1 MDPIFLAYL
10 DPPGMESS
18 SSGEAELAQLLSHP
32 AARAIVLS
40 TFPVAFFPPLKFLRD
55 RLSQRLRPKLSRYKT
70 PLLVQFLIFF
80 SQLAFL
86 VLFSAVEY
94 FFLDGSTARFVGL
107 LAVETVVCSALCW
120 VLLRAMLQVFYPPE
134 EADPAEEQEDSEDWD
149 DSEEP

>member
-1 MDPIFLAYL
+1 MNPVFLADL
-10 DPPGMESS
+10 DPPGMESY

-32 AARAIVLS
+32 AAIAMVLS
-40 TFPVAFFPPLKFLRD
+40 TLPVAFFPPLKLLRD
-55 RLSQRLRPKLSRYKT
+55 RLSQRFRPRLSRYKT

-107 LAVETVVCSALCW
+107 LAVEIVVCSAIW

-134 EADPAEEQEDSEDWD
+134 EPENSEDWD
-149 DSEEP
+149 DSDDP

>member
-1 MDPIFLAYL
+1 MHPVFLAYL
-10 DPPGMESS
+10 DPPGMESY

-32 AARAIVLS
+32 AAIAIVLS
-40 TFPVAFFPPLKFLRD
+40 TLPVAFFPPLKLLRD

-107 LAVETVVCSALCW
+107 LAVETVVCSALW

-149 DSEEP
+149 DSDDP

>member
-1 MDPIFLAYL
+1 MNPVFLADL
-10 DPPGMESS
+10 DPPGMESY

-32 AARAIVLS
+32 AAIAMVLS
-40 TFPVAFFPPLKFLRD
+40 TLPVAFFPPLKLLRD
-55 RLSQRLRPKLSRYKT
+55 RLSQRFRPRLSRYKT

-107 LAVETVVCSALCW
+107 LAVEIVVCSAIW

-134 EADPAEEQEDSEDWD
+134 EPENSEDWD
-149 DSEEP
+149 DSVDP

>member
-1 MDPIFLAYL
+1 MNPVFLAYL
-10 DPPGMESS
+10 DPPGMESY

-32 AARAIVLS
+32 AAIAMVLS
-40 TFPVAFFPPLKFLRD
+40 TLPVAFFPPLKLLRD
-55 RLSQRLRPKLSRYKT
+55 RLSQRFRPRLSRYNT

-107 LAVETVVCSALCW
+107 LAVEIVVCSAIW

-134 EADPAEEQEDSEDWD
+134 EPENSEDWD
-149 DSEEP
+149 DSDDP

>member
-1 MDPIFLAYL
+1 MNPVFLAYL
-10 DPPGMESS
+10 DPPGMESY

-32 AARAIVLS
+32 AAIAMVLS
-40 TFPVAFFPPLKFLRD
+40 PLPVAFFPPLKLLRD
-55 RLSQRLRPKLSRYKT
+55 RLSQRFRPKLSRCKT

-107 LAVETVVCSALCW
+107 LAVETVVCSAIW

-134 EADPAEEQEDSEDWD
+134 EPEDSEDWD
-149 DSEEP
+149 DSDDP

>member
-1 MDPIFLAYL
+1 MNPVFLAYL
-10 DPPGMESS
+10 DPPGMESY

-32 AARAIVLS
+32 AAIAMVLS
-40 TFPVAFFPPLKFLRD
+40 TLPVAFFPPLKLLRD
-55 RLSQRLRPKLSRYKT
+55 RLSQRFRPRLSRYKT

-107 LAVETVVCSALCW
+107 LAVEIMVCSAIW
-120 VLLRAMLQVFYPPE
+120 VLPRAMPQVFYPPE
-134 EADPAEEQEDSEDWD
+134 EPENSEDWD
-149 DSEEP
+149 DSDDP

>member
-1 MDPIFLAYL
+1 MNPVFLADL
-10 DPPGMESS
+10 DPPGMESY

-32 AARAIVLS
+32 AAIAMVLS
-40 TFPVAFFPPLKFLRD
+40 TLPVAFFPPLKLLRD
-55 RLSQRLRPKLSRYKT
+55 RLSQRFRPRLSRYKT

-107 LAVETVVCSALCW
+107 LAVEIMVCSAIW

-134 EADPAEEQEDSEDWD
+134 EPENSEDWD
-149 DSEEP
+149 DSDDP

>member
-18 SSGEAELAQLLSHP
+18 SSNAAELARLLSHP
-32 AARAIVLS
+32 AAIAMVLS
-40 TFPVAFFPPLKFLRD
+40 TLPVAFFPPLKLLRN

-80 SQLAFL
+80 S
-86 VLFSAVEY
+86 SAVEY

-107 LAVETVVCSALCW
+107 LAVETVVCSALW

-134 EADPAEEQEDSEDWD
+134 EADPAEEPEDSED
-149 DSEEP
+149 

>member
-1 MDPIFLAYL
+1 MNPVFLAYL
-10 DPPGMESS
+10 DPPGMESY

-32 AARAIVLS
+32 AAIAMVLS
-40 TFPVAFFPPLKFLRD
+40 TLPVAFFPPLKLLRD
-55 RLSQRLRPKLSRYKT
+55 QLSQRFRPRLSRYKT

-107 LAVETVVCSALCW
+107 LAVEIVVCSAIW

-134 EADPAEEQEDSEDWD
+134 EPENSEDWD
-149 DSEEP
+149 DSDDP

>member
-1 MDPIFLAYL
+1 MNPVFLAYL
-10 DPPGMESS
+10 DPPGMESY

-32 AARAIVLS
+32 AAIAMVLS
-40 TFPVAFFPPLKFLRD
+40 TLPVAFFPPLTLLRH
-55 RLSQRLRPKLSRYKT
+55 RLSPRFRPTLARYKP

-107 LAVETVVCSALCW
+107 LAVEIVVCSAIW

-134 EADPAEEQEDSEDWD
+134 EPENSEDWD
-149 DSEEP
+149 DSDDP

>member
-1 MDPIFLAYL
+1 MNPVFLADL
-10 DPPGMESS
+10 DPPGMESY

-32 AARAIVLS
+32 AAIAMVLS
-40 TFPVAFFPPLKFLRD
+40 TLPVAFFPPLKLLRD
-55 RLSQRLRPKLSRYKT
+55 RLSQRFRPRLSRYKT

-107 LAVETVVCSALCW
+107 LAVETVVCSAIW

-134 EADPAEEQEDSEDWD
+134 EPENSEDWD
-149 DSEEP
+149 DSDDP

>member
-18 SSGEAELAQLLSHP
+18 SSGGAVLAQLLSHP
-32 AARAIVLS
+32 AAIAMVLS
-40 TFPVAFFPPLKFLRD
+40 PLLVAFFPPLKLLRN

-94 FFLDGSTARFVGL
+94 FFLDGSNARFVGL
-107 LAVETVVCSALCW
+107 LAVETVVCSALW
-120 VLLRAMLQVFYPPE
+120 VLLRAMLQVFYPTEEAAPPE
-134 EADPAEEQEDSEDWD
+134 EPEDSEDWD
-149 DSEEP
+149 DSDDS

>member
-1 MDPIFLAYL
+1 MNPVFLADL
-10 DPPGMESS
+10 DPPGMESY

-32 AARAIVLS
+32 AAIAMVLS
-40 TFPVAFFPPLKFLRD
+40 TLPVAFFPPLKLLRD
-55 RLSQRLRPKLSRYKT
+55 RLSQRFRPRLSRYKT

-107 LAVETVVCSALCW
+107 LAVETVVCSAL
-120 VLLRAMLQVFYPPE
+120 
-134 EADPAEEQEDSEDWD
+134 
-149 DSEEP
+149 

>member
-1 MDPIFLAYL
+1 MNPVFLAYL
-10 DPPGMESS
+10 DPPGMESY

-32 AARAIVLS
+32 AAIAMVRS
-40 TFPVAFFPPLKFLRD
+40 TLPVALFPPRKLLRD
-55 RLSQRLRPKLSRYKT
+55 RRSQRVRPKLSRYKT
-70 PLLVQFLIFF
+70 PLMVQFLIFF

-107 LAVETVVCSALCW
+107 LAVEIVVCSAIW

-134 EADPAEEQEDSEDWD
+134 EPDNSEDWD
-149 DSEEP
+149 DSDDP

>member
-1 MDPIFLAYL
+1 MNPVFLADL
-10 DPPGMESS
+10 DPPGMESY

-32 AARAIVLS
+32 AAIAMVLS
-40 TFPVAFFPPLKFLRD
+40 TLPVAFFPPLKLLRD
-55 RLSQRLRPKLSRYKT
+55 RLSQRFRPRLSRCKT

-107 LAVETVVCSALCW
+107 LAVEIVVCSAIW

-134 EADPAEEQEDSEDWD
+134 EPENSEDWD
-149 DSEEP
+149 DSDDP

>member
-1 MDPIFLAYL
+1 MNPVFLAYL
-10 DPPGMESS
+10 DPPGMESY

-32 AARAIVLS
+32 AAIAMVLS
-40 TFPVAFFPPLKFLRD
+40 TLPVAFFPPLKLLRD
-55 RLSQRLRPKLSRYKT
+55 RLSQRFRPRLSRYKT

-107 LAVETVVCSALCW
+107 LAVEIMVCSAIW

-134 EADPAEEQEDSEDWD
+134 EPENSEDWD
-149 DSEEP
+149 DSDDP

>member
-18 SSGEAELAQLLSHP
+18 SSNAAELARLLSHP
-32 AARAIVLS
+32 AAIAMVLS
-40 TFPVAFFPPLKFLRD
+40 PLLVAFFPPLKLLQN
-55 RLSQRLRPKLSRYKT
+55 RLSQRLQPKLSRYKT

-86 VLFSAVEY
+86 VLFSAVES

-107 LAVETVVCSALCW
+107 LAVETVVCSAIW
-120 VLLRAMLQVFYPPE
+120 VLLRAMLQVFYPAE
-134 EADPAEEQEDSEDWD
+134 EADPPEEPEDSEDWD
-149 DSEEP
+149 DLDDS